1 MFVGV
6 EYVVVL
12 SYYYNISLKEPVG
25 LMARQ
30 EHLKGIIRDT
40 DGIAFGDFSWV
51 TEFGVVRVCHF
62 PETKEGEEA
71 GEELCE
77 EQLVIVVRGICQ
89 CVDSCFQVVQC

>member
-12 SYYYNISLKEPVG
+12 LYYYNISLKEPVG

-40 DGIAFGDFSWV
+40 DGIAFGDFLWV

-62 PETKEGEEA
+62 TEAEEGKEA
-71 GEELCE
+71 REELCKE
-77 EQLVIVVRGICQ
+77 
-89 CVDSCFQVVQC
+89 